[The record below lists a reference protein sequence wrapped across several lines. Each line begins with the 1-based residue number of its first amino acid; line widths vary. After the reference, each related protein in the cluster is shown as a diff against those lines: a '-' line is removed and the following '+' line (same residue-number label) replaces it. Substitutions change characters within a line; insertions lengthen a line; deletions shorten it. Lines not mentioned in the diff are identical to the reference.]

1 MPLISHPLLRLVML
15 LPLGFPEVLA
25 TVLVLVSPLINQLIT
40 DNAVVIEEMLIELF
54 LGSADN
60 V

>member
-1 MPLISHPLLRLVML
+1 ML